1 MDRVQVQSRSISSIG
16 YEVSSRTLEIEF
28 KHGGVYQYFGVPAS
42 DYEELMN
49 APSKG
54 AGFHEIIRA
63 HNYPYSRV
71 R

>member
-1 MDRVQVQSRSISSIG
+1 MDRVQVESRSISSIG

-49 APSKG
+49 ASSKG
-54 AGFHEIIRA
+54 PAFMK
-63 HNYPYSRV
+63 
-71 R
+71 